1 MSGNTFEI
9 EVSDTHVCW
18 AELQEGQVVVHR
30 TARPHSLEDKA
41 LENKA
46 PEDREAGSQAPEDEI
61 LLRWDIDVFRD
72 ILAWAGQAAQT
83 GMVTATFTGPLAQQI
98 REHSKEIGL
107 TNEMFLWHAV
117 KIFIEVGTST

>member
-18 AELQEGQVVVHR
+18 AELQEGKVVVHR
-30 TARPHSLEDKA
+30 TARPVSS
-41 LENKA
+41 ENQ
-46 PEDREAGSQAPEDEI
+46 EAGSQAPQDEI

-72 ILAWAGQAAQT
+72 ILTWAGQAAQT

-98 REHSKEIGL
+98 REHSRELGL

-117 KIFIEVGTST
+117 KIFIEVGTSS

>member
-1 MSGNTFEI
+1 MTGTTFEI
-9 EVSDTHVCW
+9 EASDTHVCW
-18 AELQEGQVVVHR
+18 AELQEGKVVVHR
-30 TARPHSLEDKA
+30 TARQPSLESRA

-46 PEDREAGSQAPEDEI
+46 SEDQAPEDEI

-98 REHSKEIGL
+98 REHSRELGL

>member
-1 MSGNTFEI
+1 MTGNTFEI
-9 EVSDTHVCW
+9 EASDTHVCW

-30 TARPHSLEDKA
+30 TARPPSLESRA
-41 LENKA
+41 S
-46 PEDREAGSQAPEDEI
+46 EDQASQDEI

-98 REHSKEIGL
+98 REHSKELGL